1 MIILKVKKLRKF
13 QNNSFNNVH
22 CSVISWQLLNTKIS
36 QLNTIFMSKIIPF
49 KAVRPTP
56 DKIGLVTCRNYDDY
70 SQAELA
76 SWLNFNP
83 YSFLHVI
90 NPAFVHSQK
99 ITLDKRFKGV
109 ALKYQDFK
117 NDNIFLQED
126 IAVFY
131 LYRIQTKNNTFI
143 GIVAGTSIEDYKK
156 NIIKKHEDTLQY
168 RVELFK
174 DYLHQTSFNTE
185 PVLIT
190 YPDNLEINTW
200 ILEKQKQQPIYN
212 FSTTNK
218 EKHTLWKVD
227 SDTEITWL
235 QTQFETI
242 PELYIADGHHRS
254 ASAELLFDENKH
266 LGNENLNY
274 FMSFLIAES
283 NVKIFE
289 FNRII
294 RDLNGNNKED
304 FLKKLAKNFI
314 IKIKEQ
320 EIWKPQSKFEF
331 GMYLDGNFYA
341 LYYKLDSNVNKNQ
354 NDKNTILKNLD
365 AQILYD
371 KVLQP
376 ILGIEDLRNDERIEY
391 IPGKQSILT
400 IKELVDEGEFE
411 VGFMLFPSDI
421 SEIKAL
427 ADNNLIMPPK
437 STYIEPK
444 FRSGLLV
451 YEL

>member
-1 MIILKVKKLRKF
+1 
-13 QNNSFNNVH
+13 
-22 CSVISWQLLNTKIS
+22 
-36 QLNTIFMSKIIPF
+36 MSKIIPF

-70 SQAELA
+70 SSAELA
-76 SWLNFNP
+76 AWLSFNP

-90 NPAFVHSQK
+90 HPAYMHSQK

-109 ALKYQDFK
+109 AHKYQDFK
-117 NDNIFLQED
+117 EDGVFMEEEKPVFFLYE
-126 IAVFY
+126 IK
-131 LYRIQTKNNTFI
+131 TKTQSFT
-143 GIVAGTSIEDYKK
+143 GIVAGTSIDDYKN

-168 RVELFK
+168 RVEYFK
-174 DYLHQTSFNTE
+174 DYLHQTGFNTE

-190 YPDNLEINTW
+190 YPDNEVLNNW
-200 ILEKQKQQPIYN
+200 IFEKKKSVPIYN
-212 FSTTNK
+212 YSTTNK
-218 EKHTLWKVD
+218 EKHQLWKIETD
-227 SDTEITWL
+227 EEINWITK
-235 QTQFETI
+235 QFENI

-254 ASAELLFDENKH
+254 ASAEMLYDEDKH

-283 NVKIFE
+283 QVKIYE

-294 RDLNGNNKED
+294 RDLNGYSKED
-304 FLKKLAKNFI
+304 FLEKLSEHFI
-314 IKIKEQ
+314 IKDKKQ
-320 EIWKPQSKFEF
+320 ELWKPQSKFEF
-331 GMYLDGNFYA
+331 GMYLDGSFYA
-341 LYYKLDSNVNKNQ
+341 LFYKQQSTSEN
-354 NDKNTILKNLD
+354 ILENLD

-376 ILGIEDLRNDERIEY
+376 LLGIEDLRNDERIEY
-391 IPGKQSILT
+391 IPGKQSIAT

-411 VGFMLFPSDI
+411 VGFMLYPSDI

-427 ADNNLIMPPK
+427 ADNGLIMPPK

-444 FRSGLLV
+444 FRSGLMV

>member
-1 MIILKVKKLRKF
+1 
-13 QNNSFNNVH
+13 
-22 CSVISWQLLNTKIS
+22 
-36 QLNTIFMSKIIPF
+36 MSKIIPF

-56 DKIGLVTCRNYDDY
+56 DKVGLVTCRNYDDY
-70 SQAELA
+70 SPAELA
-76 SWLNFNP
+76 SWLDFNP

-90 NPAFVHSQK
+90 NPAYVHSQK

-109 ALKYQDFK
+109 LHKYQDFK
-117 NDNIFLQED
+117 NDGVFMEEKNSVFFLYE
-126 IAVFY
+126 
-131 LYRIQTKNNTFI
+131 IQTKNQSFT

-156 NIIKKHEDTLQY
+156 NVIKKHEDTLQY
-168 RVELFK
+168 RVEYFK
-174 DYLHQTSFNTE
+174 DYLHQTGFNTE

-190 YPDNLEINTW
+190 YPDNFAINSW
-200 ILEKQKQQPIYN
+200 IIDKKKEQPIYN

-218 EKHTLWKVD
+218 EKHTLWKVETD
-227 SDTEITWL
+227 EEIAWL
-235 QTQFETI
+235 KKQFENI

-254 ASAELLFDENKH
+254 ASAELLHDQYLSDDNNKLH
-266 LGNENLNY
+266 Y

-283 NVKIFE
+283 SIKIYE

-294 RDLNGNNKED
+294 RDLNGNSKEE
-304 FLKKLAKNFI
+304 FLEKLAEHFI
-314 IKIKEQ
+314 IKTKEQ
-320 EIWKPQSKFEF
+320 ELWKPQSKFEF
-331 GMYLDGNFYA
+331 GMYLDGSFYA
-341 LYYKLDSNVNKNQ
+341 LYYKLESKPITSSAKEAIDTKKN
-354 NDKNTILKNLD
+354 ILENLD

-376 ILGIEDLRNDERIEY
+376 LLGIEDLRNDERIEY

-444 FRSGLLV
+444 FRSGLIV

>member
-1 MIILKVKKLRKF
+1 
-13 QNNSFNNVH
+13 
-22 CSVISWQLLNTKIS
+22 
-36 QLNTIFMSKIIPF
+36 MSKIIPF

-56 DKIGLVTCRNYDDY
+56 DKVALVTCRNYDDY
-70 SQAELA
+70 SPAELA
-76 SWLNFNP
+76 SWLDFNP

-90 NPAFVHSQK
+90 NPAYVHSQK

-109 ALKYQDFK
+109 SHKYQDFK
-117 NDNIFLQED
+117 NDGIFLED
-126 IAVFY
+126 EKASFF
-131 LYRIQTKNNTFI
+131 LYEIQTKSQSFT
-143 GIVAGTSIEDYKK
+143 GIVCGTSIEDYK
-156 NIIKKHEDTLQY
+156 NNVIKKHEDTLQY

-174 DYLHQTSFNTE
+174 DYLHQTGFNTE

-190 YPDNLEINTW
+190 YPDNAEINLW
-200 ILEKQKQQPIYN
+200 ISNKKKEQPIYN

-218 EKHTLWKVD
+218 EKHTLWKVT
-227 SDTEITWL
+227 SDEEIAWL
-235 QTQFETI
+235 STQFEKI
-242 PELYIADGHHRS
+242 SELYIADGHHRS
-254 ASAELLFDENKH
+254 ASAELLHDQYLSEDND
-266 LGNENLNY
+266 NLNY

-283 NVKIFE
+283 NVKIYE

-294 RDLNGNNKED
+294 RDLNGHSKEN
-304 FLKKLAKNFI
+304 FLEQLANHFI
-314 IKIKEQ
+314 IKPKEQ
-320 EIWKPQSKFEF
+320 ELWKPQSKFEF
-331 GMYLDGNFYA
+331 GMYLDGAFYA
-341 LYYKLDSNVNKNQ
+341 LFYKLE
-354 NDKNTILKNLD
+354 NTTNSLLQNLD

-444 FRSGLLV
+444 FRSGLMV

>member
-1 MIILKVKKLRKF
+1 
-13 QNNSFNNVH
+13 
-22 CSVISWQLLNTKIS
+22 
-36 QLNTIFMSKIIPF
+36 MSKIIPF
-49 KAVRPTP
+49 KAVRPTS
-56 DKIGLVTCRNYDDY
+56 DKVALVTCRNYDDY
-70 SQAELA
+70 SPAELA

-83 YSFLHVI
+83 YSFLHII
-90 NPAFVHSQK
+90 NPAYVNAQK

-109 ALKYQDFK
+109 AHKYQDFK
-117 NDNIFLQED
+117 NEG
-126 IAVFY
+126 
-131 LYRIQTKNNTFI
+131 TFI
-143 GIVAGTSIEDYKK
+143 EDKTPAFFLYQIETKSQTFTGLVAGTSIEEYKK

-174 DYLHQTSFNTE
+174 DYLHQTGFNTE

-190 YPDNLEINTW
+190 YPDNEDINNW
-200 ILEKQKQQPIYN
+200 ITKKLKEQPVYH
-212 FSTTNK
+212 FATTNK

-227 SDTEITWL
+227 TDSEINWL
-235 QTQFETI
+235 QKEFENI

-254 ASAELLFDENKH
+254 ESAELLYDQYRNAENDK
-266 LGNENLNY
+266 LNY

-283 NVKIFE
+283 NVKIYE

-294 RDLNGNNKED
+294 RDLNGYTKEV
-304 FLKKLAKNFI
+304 FLEKLSDHFI
-314 IKIKEQ
+314 IKSKEQ
-320 EIWKPQSKFEF
+320 ELWKPQGKFEF
-331 GMYLDGNFYA
+331 GMYLDGCFYA
-341 LYYKLDSNVNKNQ
+341 LFYKQETKNPS
-354 NDKNTILKNLD
+354 IIENLD

-371 KVLQP
+371 KVLLP

-400 IKELVDEGEFE
+400 LKELVDEGEFE

-421 SEIKAL
+421 KEIKTL
-427 ADNNLIMPPK
+427 ADKNLIMPPK

-444 FRSGLLV
+444 FRSGLII